1 VLARRSRDSSVI
13 KEYKEAAMTRKLDK
27 IEFDGQSFSVDAAL
41 IANSFGIGP
50 EHVQPLMREGKI
62 TSRCERGIDQ
72 DAGRYRLTF
81 FHGRRNLS
89 FIVDEAGEILERCF
103 KVTPRGGRGGSAIQ
117 L

>member
-1 VLARRSRDSSVI
+1 MNQER
-13 KEYKEAAMTRKLDK
+13 DK

-41 IANSFGIGP
+41 IAKSFGIGP

-62 TSRCERGIDQ
+62 TSRCERGIDH

-81 FHGRRNLS
+81 FHERRHLS
-89 FIVDEAGEILERCF
+89 FVVDEAGEIIERCF
-103 KVTPRGGRGGSAIQ
+103 KVTPRTGRGGSAIR

>member
-1 VLARRSRDSSVI
+1 MNR
-13 KEYKEAAMTRKLDK
+13 ECEK
-27 IEFDGQSFSVDAAL
+27 IDFDGKAFSVDAAL

-62 TSRCERGIDQ
+62 TSLCERGIDE

-81 FHGRRNLS
+81 FHERRNLS
-89 FIVDEAGEILERCF
+89 FIIDEAGEIIERCF
-103 KVTPRGGRGGSAIQ
+103 KVAPRKARRSSPVQ

>member
-1 VLARRSRDSSVI
+1 MNQQRDNI
-13 KEYKEAAMTRKLDK
+13 D
-27 IEFDGQSFSVDAAL
+27 FDGQSFNVDAAL

-89 FIVDEAGEILERCF
+89 FIVDEAGEIIGRCF
-103 KVTPRGGRGGSAIQ
+103 KVTPEIRRRSSGIQ
-117 L
+117 F